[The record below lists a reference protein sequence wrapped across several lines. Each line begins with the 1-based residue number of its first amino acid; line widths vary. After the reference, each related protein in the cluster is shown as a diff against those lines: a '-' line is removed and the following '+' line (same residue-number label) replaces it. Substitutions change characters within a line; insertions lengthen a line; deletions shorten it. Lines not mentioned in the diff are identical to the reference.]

1 MCFFSSGLSE
11 KRVTNAFWN
20 GELEAELRERKALD
34 MLWMMFVDA
43 DREAI
48 MAHIDKLRAQAN
60 YSHPRG
66 DCTEDCNARGDE
78 WQCKLFPLFA
88 VVFFPNLHFA

>member
-1 MCFFSSGLSE
+1 M
-11 KRVTNAFWN
+11 TNAFWN

-34 MLWMMFVDA
+34 MFSMMFVDA

-66 DCTEDCNARGDE
+66 DCTEDCNARECYQWTSPG
-78 WQCKLFPLFA
+78 KLS
-88 VVFFPNLHFA
+88 